1 MHFLSPSVLWGPDG
15 RGSLTRSTQ
24 STNTLSSLATGDVR
38 AGEGEEVCRGAWR
51 PPGSPRTPACGDTAA
66 HITTPTAPTPI
77 RAPRF
82 VRVLTT
88 APSLGSHSFLARD
101 KPIHWTVKTHSRIKS
116 RGVQERPC
124 GGQEV
129 KSGMTGDASLLLS
142 VRFGVTG
149 DGSAY
154 YHDLAKTRSF
164 SQNMCIAGQ

>member
-38 AGEGEEVCRGAWR
+38 AGEGEEVCRGAWL
-51 PPGSPRTPACGDTAA
+51 PPDPCLWGHGSPHHNAHCPHPDPSPTLCPGSHDGP
-66 HITTPTAPTPI
+66 
-77 RAPRF
+77 
-82 VRVLTT
+82 LTGI
-88 APSLGSHSFLARD
+88 PLILARD
-101 KPIHWTVKTHSRIKS
+101 KPIHWTVNTHSRIKS
-116 RGVQERPC
+116 RGVQESPC

-142 VRFGVTG
+142 VRFGLTG

-154 YHDLAKTRSF
+154 YHDLAKTKSF
-164 SQNMCIAGQ
+164 SQNMCITGQ

>member
-1 MHFLSPSVLWGPDG
+1 MG
-15 RGSLTRSTQ
+15 RGSPQ
-24 STNTLSSLATGDVR
+24 
-38 AGEGEEVCRGAWR
+38 
-51 PPGSPRTPACGDTAA
+51 TPACGDTAA
-66 HITTPTAPTPI
+66 HITTPTAHTPI

-101 KPIHWTVKTHSRIKS
+101 KPIHWTVTTHSRIKS
-116 RGVQERPC
+116 RGVQESPC

-142 VRFGVTG
+142 VRFGLTG

-154 YHDLAKTRSF
+154 YHDLAKTKSF
-164 SQNMCIAGQ
+164 SQTMCIAGQ